1 MNTKTQIQQV
11 KKILYGWSLILFPI
25 MLLLGFLM
33 HPDLL
38 SFAMTTTAQQLAA
51 NFRHSAMFH
60 IGHLIVTLAVPLI
73 IAGHLAITERLQ
85 GKGIWYGF
93 IGAVVGIFGAFI
105 LAVDKGSLCLV
116 LSAFDTLPDAQFAQL
131 VPLLQVMV
139 DRAGL
144 LWLNWL
150 LVLLPLGA
158 IIQSIGIIKEKQL
171 ATWQG
176 ISMIVGLVL
185 LNNPDI
191 ELISSLGAVLM
202 MLGYIPLGIKILKAG
217 VVSEDSQSQHFT
229 TVEERSL
236 AQDRGRSAKRVEHLF
251 DL

>member
-1 MNTKTQIQQV
+1 MDPKTQIKQV
-11 KKILYGWSLILFPI
+11 QKMLFGWSMILFPS

-38 SFAMTTTAQQLAA
+38 SFARTTTAQQLAA
-51 NFRHSAMFH
+51 NFRHSELFH

-73 IAGHLAITERLQ
+73 IAALLGVMARLQ

-93 IGAVVGIFGAFI
+93 IGGMVGIFGAFI

-131 VPLLQVMV
+131 APALQVMV

-158 IIQSIGIIKEKQL
+158 IIQAIGLIKEKQL

-176 ISMIVGLVL
+176 ISMIVGLLL

-191 ELISSLGAVLM
+191 EMISSVGAVLM
-202 MLGYIPLGIKILKAG
+202 MVGYIPLAIKILRSDTTAENQWSASATAG
-217 VVSEDSQSQHFT
+217 H
-229 TVEERSL
+229 
-236 AQDRGRSAKRVEHLF
+236 AI
-251 DL
+251 

>member
-1 MNTKTQIQQV
+1 MQIQQV
-11 KKILYGWSLILFPI
+11 KKILYGWSMILFPI

-38 SFAMTTTAQQLAA
+38 SFEVTTTAQQLAA
-51 NFRHSAMFH
+51 NFRHSELFH

-73 IAGHLAITERLQ
+73 IAGHLGIAERLQ

-93 IGAVVGIFGAFI
+93 VGAVIGIFGAFI

-158 IIQSIGIIKEKQL
+158 IIQAIGLIKEKQL

-176 ISMIVGLVL
+176 TSMIVGLLL

-191 ELISSLGAVLM
+191 ELISSVGAVLM
-202 MLGYIPLGIKILKAG
+202 MVGYIPLAIKILRSDTTAENQWSASVTAG
-217 VVSEDSQSQHFT
+217 H
-229 TVEERSL
+229 
-236 AQDRGRSAKRVEHLF
+236 AI
-251 DL
+251 

>member
-1 MNTKTQIQQV
+1 MNAKTQVQQV

-38 SFAMTTTAQQLAA
+38 SFELTTTAQQLADK
-51 NFRHSAMFH
+51 FRHSELFH

-73 IAGHLAITERLQ
+73 IAAQLGIMARLQ

-131 VPLLQVMV
+131 VPSLQVIV

-158 IIQSIGIIKEKQL
+158 IIQSIGLIKEKQV

-176 ISMIVGLVL
+176 IGMIVGLLL

-191 ELISSLGAVLM
+191 EIISSVGAVLM
-202 MLGYIPLGIKILKAG
+202 MFGYIPMGIKILKSG
-217 VVSEDSQSQHFT
+217 VGIENQQPRTSGKGRGQSPNQGYAP
-229 TVEERSL
+229 L
-236 AQDRGRSAKRVEHLF
+236 I
-251 DL
+251 

>member
-33 HPDLL
+33 HPDLF
-38 SFAMTTTAQQLAA
+38 SFKQTTTAQQLAA
-51 NFRHSAMFH
+51 NFRHSELFH

-73 IAGHLAITERLQ
+73 IAGHLGILELLQ
-85 GKGIWYGF
+85 GKGAWYGF

-131 VPLLQVMV
+131 VPSLQVVV

-158 IIQSIGIIKEKQL
+158 IIQSIGLIKEKQV
-171 ATWQG
+171 ARWQG
-176 ISMIVGLVL
+176 IGMIVGLLL

-191 ELISSLGAVLM
+191 ELISSVGAVLM
-202 MLGYIPLGIKILKAG
+202 MLGYIPLGIRILKAG
-217 VVSEDSQSQHFT
+217 IGSETGQSQGFT
-229 TVEERSL
+229 IRQV
-236 AQDRGRSAKRVEHLF
+236 A
-251 DL
+251 

>member
-11 KKILYGWSLILFPI
+11 KKILYGWSMILFPI

-38 SFAMTTTAQQLAA
+38 SFEVTTTAQQLAA
-51 NFRHSAMFH
+51 NFRHSELFH

-73 IAGHLAITERLQ
+73 IAAHLCIAERLQ
-85 GKGIWYGF
+85 GKGAWYGF

-116 LSAFDTLPDAQFAQL
+116 LSAFDTLPDAQFTQL
-131 VPLLQVMV
+131 VPSLQVMV

-158 IIQSIGIIKEKQL
+158 IIQSIGLIKEKQV
-171 ATWQG
+171 ARWQG
-176 ISMIVGLVL
+176 IAMIVGLLL

-191 ELISSLGAVLM
+191 ELISSVGAVLM
-202 MLGYIPLGIKILKAG
+202 MLGYIPLGIRILKAG
-217 VVSEDSQSQHFT
+217 VGSETGQSKGFT
-229 TVEERSL
+229 IRQV
-236 AQDRGRSAKRVEHLF
+236 A
-251 DL
+251 

>member
-1 MNTKTQIQQV
+1 MFTQTPIQQV
-11 KKILYGWSLILFPI
+11 KKLLYGWSMIVFPI
-25 MLLLGFLM
+25 MLLLGFVM
-33 HPDLL
+33 HPDLF
-38 SFAMTTTAQQLAA
+38 SFELTTTAQQLADK
-51 NFRHSAMFH
+51 FRHNTLFH

-73 IAGHLAITERLQ
+73 IAAHLSIMERLQ

-93 IGAVVGIFGAFI
+93 IGGMLGIFGAFI

-116 LSAFDTLPDAQFAQL
+116 LSAFDTLPDAEFAAL
-131 VPLLQVMV
+131 VPALQVIV

-158 IIQSIGIIKEKQL
+158 IIQSIGLIKERQV

-176 ISMIVGLVL
+176 GSMIIGLLL

-191 ELISSLGAVLM
+191 EFLSATGAMLM
-202 MLGYIPLGIKILKAG
+202 MLGYIPLGIDVLKSGGTDAE
-217 VVSEDSQSQHFT
+217 VPARAIHAST
-229 TVEERSL
+229 R
-236 AQDRGRSAKRVEHLF
+236 
-251 DL
+251 

>member
-1 MNTKTQIQQV
+1 MDTKTQIKRV
-11 KKILYGWSLILFPI
+11 KKILFGGSMILFPI

-38 SFAMTTTAQQLAA
+38 SLEQTTTAQQLADH
-51 NFRHSAMFH
+51 FRHSEMFH

-73 IAGHLAITERLQ
+73 IAALLGVIEQLQ

-93 IGAVVGIFGAFI
+93 IGGLIGIFGAFI

-116 LSAFDTLPDAQFAQL
+116 LSAFDTLPNAQFAQL
-131 VPLLQVMV
+131 VPSLQVMV

-158 IIQSIGIIKEKQL
+158 IIQTIGLIKEKQL

-176 ISMIVGLVL
+176 LSMIVGLLL

-191 ELISSLGAVLM
+191 EMISSVGAVLM
-202 MLGYIPLGIKILKAG
+202 MAGYIPLAIKILKSGASAENQGSASIPAG
-217 VVSEDSQSQHFT
+217 HGI
-229 TVEERSL
+229 
-236 AQDRGRSAKRVEHLF
+236 RGA
-251 DL
+251 

>member
-1 MNTKTQIQQV
+1 MDTKTQIQQV
-11 KKILYGWSLILFPI
+11 KKILYGWSLILFPL

-38 SFAMTTTAQQLAA
+38 SFELTTTAQQLADK
-51 NFRHSAMFH
+51 FRHSELFH

-73 IAGHLAITERLQ
+73 IAAHLGIAERLQ

-93 IGAVVGIFGAFI
+93 IGAVVAIFGAFI
-105 LAVDKGSLCLV
+105 LAVDKGSLRLV
-116 LSAFDTLPDAQFAQL
+116 LSAFDTLPDAQFAHL
-131 VPLLQVMV
+131 VPSLQVIV

-158 IIQSIGIIKEKQL
+158 IIQSIGLIKEKQV

-176 ISMIVGLVL
+176 IGMIVGLLL

-191 ELISSLGAVLM
+191 EIISSVGAALM
-202 MLGYIPLGIKILKAG
+202 MLGYIPLGIQILKSG
-217 VVSEDSQSQHFT
+217 IVSD
-229 TVEERSL
+229 
-236 AQDRGRSAKRVEHLF
+236 GG
-251 DL
+251 

>member
-1 MNTKTQIQQV
+1 MNAKTKIQQV
-11 KKILYGWSLILFPI
+11 KKNLYGWSLILFPI

-38 SFAMTTTAQQLAA
+38 SFELTTTAQQLADK
-51 NFRHSAMFH
+51 FRHSELFH

-73 IAGHLAITERLQ
+73 IAAHLGIVERLQ

-131 VPLLQVMV
+131 VPWLQVMV

-144 LWLNWL
+144 LWFNWL

-158 IIQSIGIIKEKQL
+158 IIQSIGLIKEKRV

-176 ISMIVGLVL
+176 IGMIVGLLL

-191 ELISSLGAVLM
+191 EIISSVGAVLM
-202 MLGYIPLGIKILKAG
+202 MLGYIPLGIKTLQAG
-217 VVSEDSQSQHFT
+217 IE
-229 TVEERSL
+229 
-236 AQDRGRSAKRVEHLF
+236 A
-251 DL
+251 

>member
-1 MNTKTQIQQV
+1 MNTKTQIQQF

-38 SFAMTTTAQQLAA
+38 SFEVKTTAQQLADK
-51 NFRHSAMFH
+51 FRHSELFH

-73 IAGHLAITERLQ
+73 IAAHLGIVERLQ

-158 IIQSIGIIKEKQL
+158 IIQAIGLIKEKQL

-176 ISMIVGLVL
+176 LSMIVGLLL

-191 ELISSLGAVLM
+191 EMISSVGTVLM
-202 MLGYIPLGIKILKAG
+202 MVGYIPLAIKILRSDASAENQGSASIPAG
-217 VVSEDSQSQHFT
+217 HGI
-229 TVEERSL
+229 
-236 AQDRGRSAKRVEHLF
+236 RGA
-251 DL
+251 

>member
-1 MNTKTQIQQV
+1 MNTKTQIQQI
-11 KKILYGWSLILFPI
+11 KKNLYGWSLILFPI

-38 SFAMTTTAQQLAA
+38 SFEVTTTAQQLADK
-51 NFRHSAMFH
+51 FRHSELFH

-73 IAGHLAITERLQ
+73 IAAHLGIVERLQ

-131 VPLLQVMV
+131 VPLLQVIV

-158 IIQSIGIIKEKQL
+158 IIQAIGLIKEKQL

-176 ISMIVGLVL
+176 LSMIVGLLL

-191 ELISSLGAVLM
+191 EMISSVGAVLM
-202 MLGYIPLGIKILKAG
+202 MVGYIPLAIKILKSGASAENQG
-217 VVSEDSQSQHFT
+217 SASIPSGHGI
-229 TVEERSL
+229 
-236 AQDRGRSAKRVEHLF
+236 RGA
-251 DL
+251 

>member
-1 MNTKTQIQQV
+1 MDPKTQIKQV
-11 KKILYGWSLILFPI
+11 QKMLFGWSMILFPS

-38 SFAMTTTAQQLAA
+38 SFARTTTAQQLAA
-51 NFRHSAMFH
+51 NFRHSALFH

-73 IAGHLAITERLQ
+73 IAALLGVMARLQ

-93 IGAVVGIFGAFI
+93 IGGMVGIFGAFI

-158 IIQSIGIIKEKQL
+158 IIQAIGLIKEKQL

-176 ISMIVGLVL
+176 ISMIVGLLL

-191 ELISSLGAVLM
+191 ELISSVGAVLM
-202 MLGYIPLGIKILKAG
+202 MVGYIPLAIKILR
-217 VVSEDSQSQHFT
+217 SDT
-229 TVEERSL
+229 TAEN
-236 AQDRGRSAKRVEHLF
+236 QRSASVTAGHAI
-251 DL
+251 

>member
-1 MNTKTQIQQV
+1 MNTKTQIQRV
-11 KKILYGWSLILFPI
+11 KNILYGWSLILFPI
-25 MLLLGFLM
+25 MLLLGFLL

-38 SFAMTTTAQQLAA
+38 SFELTTTAQQLADK
-51 NFRHSAMFH
+51 FRHSELFH

-73 IAGHLAITERLQ
+73 IAGHLGILERLQ
-85 GKGIWYGF
+85 GKGAWYGF

-105 LAVDKGSLCLV
+105 LAVDKGALCLV

-158 IIQSIGIIKEKQL
+158 IIQSIGLIKEKQV
-171 ATWQG
+171 ARWQG
-176 ISMIVGLVL
+176 IGMIVGLLL

-191 ELISSLGAVLM
+191 ELISSVGAVLM
-202 MLGYIPLGIKILKAG
+202 MLGYIPLGIRILKAG
-217 VVSEDSQSQHFT
+217 IGSETGQSKGFT
-229 TVEERSL
+229 IRQV
-236 AQDRGRSAKRVEHLF
+236 A
-251 DL
+251 

>member
-1 MNTKTQIQQV
+1 MV
-11 KKILYGWSLILFPI
+11 DDFVPR

-38 SFAMTTTAQQLAA
+38 SFARTTTAQQLAA
-51 NFRHSAMFH
+51 NFRHSELFH

-73 IAGHLAITERLQ
+73 IAALLGVMARFAGQGHLVRLHRRYSRHL
-85 GKGIWYGF
+85 WR
-93 IGAVVGIFGAFI
+93 FI

-158 IIQSIGIIKEKQL
+158 IIQAIGLIKEKQL

-176 ISMIVGLVL
+176 ISMIVGLLL

-191 ELISSLGAVLM
+191 ELISSVGAVLM
-202 MLGYIPLGIKILKAG
+202 MVGYVPLSIKILKSDATAKSQKSASATAG
-217 VVSEDSQSQHFT
+217 HA
-229 TVEERSL
+229 L
-236 AQDRGRSAKRVEHLF
+236 
-251 DL
+251 

>member
-1 MNTKTQIQQV
+1 
-11 KKILYGWSLILFPI
+11 
-25 MLLLGFLM
+25 M

-38 SFAMTTTAQQLAA
+38 SFELTTTAQQLADK
-51 NFRHSAMFH
+51 FRHSELFH

-73 IAGHLAITERLQ
+73 IAAHLGIVARLQ

-93 IGAVVGIFGAFI
+93 IGAVIGIFGAFI

-131 VPLLQVMV
+131 VPSLQVIV

-144 LWLNWL
+144 LWINWL

-158 IIQSIGIIKEKQL
+158 IVQSIGLIKEKQV

-176 ISMIVGLVL
+176 IGMIVGLLL

-191 ELISSLGAVLM
+191 EMISSVGAVLM
-202 MLGYIPLGIKILKAG
+202 MLGYIPLGIDTLKSG
-217 VVSEDSQSQHFT
+217 VVIENQQSQAFT
-229 TVEERSL
+229 RRQV
-236 AQDRGRSAKRVEHLF
+236 A
-251 DL
+251 

>member
-1 MNTKTQIQQV
+1 MNTKTQIQQA

-38 SFAMTTTAQQLAA
+38 SFELTTTAQQLADK
-51 NFRHSAMFH
+51 FRHSELFH
-60 IGHLIVTLAVPLI
+60 SGHLIVTLAVPLI
-73 IAGHLAITERLQ
+73 IAAHLGIVERLQ

-116 LSAFDTLPDAQFAQL
+116 LSAFDTLPDAQFTQL
-131 VPLLQVMV
+131 VPSLQVMV

-158 IIQSIGIIKEKQL
+158 IIQSIGLIKEKQVAL
-171 ATWQG
+171 WQG
-176 ISMIVGLVL
+176 IGMIVGLLL

-191 ELISSLGAVLM
+191 ELISSIGAVLM
-202 MLGYIPLGIKILKAG
+202 MLGYIPLGIHILKSE
-217 VVSEDSQSQHFT
+217 VVIENEQSQGFT
-229 TVEERSL
+229 IRPV
-236 AQDRGRSAKRVEHLF
+236 A
-251 DL
+251 

>member
-1 MNTKTQIQQV
+1 MNTKTQIQRV
-11 KKILYGWSLILFPI
+11 KNILYGWSLILFPI
-25 MLLLGFLM
+25 MLLLGFLL

-38 SFAMTTTAQQLAA
+38 SFELTTTAQQLADK
-51 NFRHSAMFH
+51 FRHSELFH

-73 IAGHLAITERLQ
+73 IAGHLGILERLQ
-85 GKGIWYGF
+85 GKGAWYGF

-158 IIQSIGIIKEKQL
+158 IIQSIGLIKEKQV
-171 ATWQG
+171 ARWQG
-176 ISMIVGLVL
+176 LGMIVGLLL

-191 ELISSLGAVLM
+191 ELISSVGAVLM
-202 MLGYIPLGIKILKAG
+202 MLGYIPLGIRILKAG
-217 VVSEDSQSQHFT
+217 IGSETGQSKRFT
-229 TVEERSL
+229 IRQV
-236 AQDRGRSAKRVEHLF
+236 A
-251 DL
+251 

>member
-11 KKILYGWSLILFPI
+11 KKFLYGWSLILFPI

-38 SFAMTTTAQQLAA
+38 SFELTTTAQQLADK
-51 NFRHSAMFH
+51 FRHSALFH

-73 IAGHLAITERLQ
+73 MAAHLGIVERLQ
-85 GKGIWYGF
+85 GKGAWYGF
-93 IGAVVGIFGAFI
+93 IGAVIGIFGAFI

-116 LSAFDTLPDAQFAQL
+116 LSAFDILPDAQFTQL
-131 VPLLQVMV
+131 VPSLQVIV

-158 IIQSIGIIKEKQL
+158 IIQSIGLIKEKQV

-176 ISMIVGLVL
+176 ISMIVGLLL

-191 ELISSLGAVLM
+191 ELISSIGAVLM
-202 MLGYIPLGIKILKAG
+202 MLGYIPLGANILKAG
-217 VVSEDSQSQHFT
+217 VDIEIRRMRFGEV
-229 TVEERSL
+229 
-236 AQDRGRSAKRVEHLF
+236 
-251 DL
+251 

>member
-1 MNTKTQIQQV
+1 MNTKTHIQQA
-11 KKILYGWSLILFPI
+11 KNILYGWSLILFPI

-38 SFAMTTTAQQLAA
+38 SFELTTTAQQLAA

-73 IAGHLAITERLQ
+73 IAGHLGITERLQ
-85 GKGIWYGF
+85 GKGVWYGF
-93 IGAVVGIFGAFI
+93 IGAVVGIFGACI

-144 LWLNWL
+144 LWVNWL

-158 IIQSIGIIKEKQL
+158 IIQSIGLIKERL
-171 ATWQG
+171 VARWQG
-176 ISMIVGLVL
+176 IGMIVGLLL

-191 ELISSLGAVLM
+191 ELISSVGAVLM
-202 MLGYIPLGIKILKAG
+202 MLGYLPLGIQILKAG
-217 VVSEDSQSQHFT
+217 VVSEKGQSPGFT
-229 TVEERSL
+229 IGHV
-236 AQDRGRSAKRVEHLF
+236 A
-251 DL
+251 

>member
-11 KKILYGWSLILFPI
+11 KKSLYGWSLILFPI
-25 MLLLGFLM
+25 MLLVGFLL

-38 SFAMTTTAQQLAA
+38 SFERTTTAQQLAA

-73 IAGHLAITERLQ
+73 IAGHLGITERLL
-85 GKGIWYGF
+85 GKGAWYGF
-93 IGAVVGIFGAFI
+93 IGAGVGIFGAFI

-158 IIQSIGIIKEKQL
+158 IIQSIGLIKEKQV
-171 ATWQG
+171 ARWQG
-176 ISMIVGLVL
+176 IAMIVGLLL
-185 LNNPDI
+185 LNNPDL
-191 ELISSLGAVLM
+191 ELISSVGAVLM
-202 MLGYIPLGIKILKAG
+202 MLGYIPLGIRILKAG
-217 VVSEDSQSQHFT
+217 VDSATGQAKGFT
-229 TVEERSL
+229 IRH
-236 AQDRGRSAKRVEHLF
+236 AA
-251 DL
+251 

>member
-1 MNTKTQIQQV
+1 MDTNTQIKQV
-11 KKILYGWSLILFPI
+11 KKILFGWSMILFPI

-38 SFAMTTTAQQLAA
+38 SFALTTTAQQLAA
-51 NFRHSAMFH
+51 NFRHSELFH

-73 IAGHLAITERLQ
+73 IAALLGVMARLQ

-93 IGAVVGIFGAFI
+93 IGGLVAIFGAFI

-131 VPLLQVMV
+131 APSLQVIV

-158 IIQSIGIIKEKQL
+158 IIQSIGLIKEKQL
-171 ATWQG
+171 TTWQG
-176 ISMIVGLVL
+176 ISMIVGLLL

-191 ELISSLGAVLM
+191 ELISSVGAVLM
-202 MLGYIPLGIKILKAG
+202 MVGYIPLAIKILKSDASAEKQRPAHVPAG
-217 VVSEDSQSQHFT
+217 HAV
-229 TVEERSL
+229 
-236 AQDRGRSAKRVEHLF
+236 
-251 DL
+251 